1 MQVVHDPENKLKIEN
16 VWAFVSHDDKGN
28 EGLCAIP
35 TNLGMMPMIAAD
47 VDRLNSLK
55 EAAQKLKAMTNK
67 KIKLI
72 KFSVREDLETI

>member
-1 MQVVHDPENKLKIEN
+1 MIHDPENKLKIEN

-47 VDRLNSLK
+47 EARLKDLRV
-55 EAAQKLKAMTNK
+55 AAKKLVSMTNK

-72 KFSVREDLETI
+72 KFSVREDLEEIK